1 MIVTFSKKI
10 IAYWKEKGLS
20 TIPLFTIDGIRYWRI
35 DVDIKDE
42 RMKDPVYVQL
52 ATEVKLLYPHILKS
66 RLRLPLFTITKHGIW
81 AATIIGKDLEMET
94 KAFPLALNAT
104 LLKSAYTGIGVNT
117 DIRFKKLT
125 FKKPILKML
134 VQAMEQGI
142 HSVALYSVP
151 DFVEDVPIPAV
162 IMALKI
168 EKTLMPK
175 GGRLGAEQSV

>member
-10 IAYWKEKGLS
+10 IEYWKEKNVAA
-20 TIPLFTIDGIRYWRI
+20 TPLFTIAGVQYWRI
-35 DVDIKDE
+35 DVDVKDE

-81 AATIIGKDLEMET
+81 AATMIGKDTGQERE
-94 KAFPLALNAT
+94 AFPLALNGK
-104 LLKSAYTGIGVNT
+104 LLRSAYSGLGVNT
-117 DIRFKKLT
+117 DIRFKKMM

-134 VQAMEQGI
+134 GKAMEQGI
-142 HSVALYSVP
+142 HSVALYSIP
-151 DFVEDVPIPAV
+151 NFVEDVPVPAV

-168 EKTLMPK
+168 KKALVPK
-175 GGRLGAEQSV
+175 GGQLGAKQAV